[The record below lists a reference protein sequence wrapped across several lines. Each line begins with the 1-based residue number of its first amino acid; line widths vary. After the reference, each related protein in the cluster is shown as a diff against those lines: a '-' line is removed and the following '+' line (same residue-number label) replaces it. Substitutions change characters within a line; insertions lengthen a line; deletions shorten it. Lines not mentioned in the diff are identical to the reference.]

1 MAERPEDLNLPL
13 AVVSRI
19 IKESIPDDINVSK
32 EARQAISKAASVFV
46 LYATSC
52 ANNFALKGKRKT
64 LAANDIFQAMGEM
77 EFERFVPEL
86 KKSWEAFTAEKQA
99 KLEKKKQQKESK
111 ENQDLEKDGEVV
123 VEKDGDV
130 VEKDGQVVV
139 ENDNE
144 VNVEKTSEDSSKDA
158 TMAVEDEPTTTTTT
172 TATQKEDGE
181 KDDATVNGEDPASE
195 ES

>member
-19 IKESIPDDINVSK
+19 VKESLPDDINVSK

-86 KKSWEAFTAEKQA
+86 KKSWEAFTTEKQA
-99 KLEKKKQQKESK
+99 KLEKKKQQKEGK
-111 ENQDLEKDGEVV
+111 ENQDSEKDGEAT
-123 VEKDGDV
+123 VEKS
-130 VEKDGQVVV
+130 
-139 ENDNE
+139 
-144 VNVEKTSEDSSKDA
+144 SEDSD
-158 TMAVEDEPTTTTTT
+158 
-172 TATQKEDGE
+172 KEGE
-181 KDDATVNGEDPASE
+181 KNVEVEVENADVVLEEKSKEEESATTNGEDTAGK